1 MKELVLVRCSI
12 SEAIEASDLSALGRY
27 LHKTKA
33 AEPRFLRKIADM
45 LDPRASGAP
54 FLQLKNRPGR
64 PPRRSFRPL
73 AIISDPVALAMHESD
88 LTFIA
93 GHLRDPS
100 NVDPRIIEWLAA
112 RLNPSTRNEPRFI
125 VKRTRRPKGRPL
137 SHQKKLELGR
147 IGGRKISAT
156 GRLRWQASFKQ
167 DASLVFQAYRLSLGL
182 SFNCSQSMEIL
193 S

>member
-1 MKELVLVRCSI
+1 
-12 SEAIEASDLSALGRY
+12 
-27 LHKTKA
+27 
-33 AEPRFLRKIADM
+33 M

-137 SHQKKLELGR
+137 SHHKKLELGR
-147 IGGRKISAT
+147 KVDEKFRQLGGYDGKRVLSRT
-156 GRLRWQASFKQ
+156 LRSFSKPT
-167 DASLVFQAYRLSLGL
+167 APPWAL
-182 SFNCSQSMEIL
+182 SFNCSQALEIL